1 MDDTLLCAAARLVI
15 SLPLVAVLAYW
26 AIKFGLGRR
35 AAGLQKRRHMRVVE
49 QMPLGPKISLSLVQ
63 VGDKYY
69 LLAHQDGSTVLI
81 TQMNEMP
88 AEIHNEQS
96 SVPAGIMPLLVQKWM
111 QRENNGH
118 EK

>member
-1 MDDTLLCAAARLVI
+1 MDNELLRAAARLAI
-15 SLPLVAVLAYW
+15 SLPLVAALAYW

-35 AAGLQKRRHMRVVE
+35 TAGMQRRRHMKVVE
-49 QMPLGPKISLSLVQ
+49 QMPLGPKASLSLVQ

-69 LLAHQDGSTVLI
+69 LIAHQDGSTVLI
-81 TQMNEMP
+81 AQMNELP
-88 AEIHNEQS
+88 AEIHSENATIPGS
-96 SVPAGIMPLLVQKWM
+96 IMSLFANKWL